1 MLRDADGARW
11 RYHPGRPSPRVLIKS
26 LERNALHPFYL
37 PAYSPDKAGYAPACR
52 NEWVRGICEK
62 PRIKCT
68 DCRNQAFVT
77 RRDDRQSIRTGRA
90 LLYSL
95 KRTRPKAADKE
106 MPRHPAWRKQR
117 PQRKIVRPKNLKRLT
132 RHFLTRRNEFS
143 IWVAG
148 YLQIASRI
156 PSRPGEVIAM
166 RLKGRVLSAPA
177 EKVSDERGL
186 ADTVEI
192 IIGDRY
198 PEKYIARLRSWIAG
212 RSAGD

>member
-1 MLRDADGARW
+1 MPSASMLCCMLRDADGARW

-62 PRIKCT
+62 PRINCT

-117 PQRKIVRPKNLKRLT
+117 PQRKIVRPRILNPPPRL
-132 RHFLTRRNEFS
+132 FLPGGIDFS
-143 IWVAG
+143 FGVGVFLNMAWG
-148 YLQIASRI
+148 T
-156 PSRPGEVIAM
+156 PS
-166 RLKGRVLSAPA
+166 GRGGVFP
-177 EKVSDERGL
+177 RGFR
-186 ADTVEI
+186 
-192 IIGDRY
+192 G
-198 PEKYIARLRSWIAG
+198 
-212 RSAGD
+212 